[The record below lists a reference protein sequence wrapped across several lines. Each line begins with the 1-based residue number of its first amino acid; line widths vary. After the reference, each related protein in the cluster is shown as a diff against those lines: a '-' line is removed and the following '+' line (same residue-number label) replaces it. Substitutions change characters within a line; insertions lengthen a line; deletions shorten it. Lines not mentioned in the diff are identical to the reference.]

1 VIPWWIAEEAYKTYS
16 HRNGTGQ
23 SLERLAER
31 GGFGREELLELLR
44 SPPPGDSGLRQMER
58 AYSMLKIEGVSRER
72 ARSVANGISVLATR
86 WRREVASLEQAL
98 GALTKQV
105 RDLATAAAGC
115 GCTEGVAEKSRA
127 ILAEIGEMP

>member
-1 VIPWWIAEEAYKTYS
+1 MSERDNKALIEALQKIEHLGCYEDAHIARAALT
-16 HRNGTGQ
+16 Q
-23 SLERLAER
+23 ADRLLTPATVN
-31 GGFGREELLELLR
+31 
-44 SPPPGDSGLRQMER
+44 DDGLRQMER
-58 AYSMLKIEGVSRER
+58 AYSMLQIEGVSRER